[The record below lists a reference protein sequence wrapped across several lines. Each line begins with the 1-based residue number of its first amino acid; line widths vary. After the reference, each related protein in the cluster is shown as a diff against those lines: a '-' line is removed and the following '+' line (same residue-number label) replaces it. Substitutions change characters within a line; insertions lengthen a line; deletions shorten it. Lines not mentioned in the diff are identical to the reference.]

1 MKKLHVNV
9 FYTFTLI
16 ALLLG
21 TPPSAHASHTAN
33 TPEKMQAGHVNQTGT
48 LIEIGVN
55 GLVCDFCARTL
66 EKIFMKRSDVAGI
79 DVSLDESRILISM
92 QNGKDIEDAEL
103 NKLVTDAGYNI
114 SAITRKAGH
123 A

>member
-1 MKKLHVNV
+1 MKKVHVNI
-9 FYTFTLI
+9 FYTFAIL
-16 ALLLG
+16 ALLVG
-21 TPPSAHASHTAN
+21 TTPSAHANHTAGA
-33 TPEKMQAGHVNQTGT
+33 PEKMQAGRVNQTGT

-103 NKLVTDAGYNI
+103 NKLVTDAGYNV

-123 A
+123 V